1 MALGWRLGEPEPA
14 NGADSGLF
22 LDWLIAPPSGRFLSD
37 SAAAMQD
44 KLTLMIP
51 GPTPVPE
58 RVLLAMSRHPIG
70 HRSGDFQAIV
80 KRTTA
85 QLQWLHQTSGS
96 VLALAGSGT
105 AAMEAGIVNVLSRGD
120 KVLCGDNG
128 KFGERWVKVAKAYGL
143 QVEVIQAEWGQPLD
157 PEAFRAALEADTDK
171 QIRGVILTHSETST
185 GVINDLETIADHVRA
200 HGTALCIADC
210 VTSLGACDVPM
221 DRWGLDVV
229 GSGSQKGYMMPP
241 GLGFVAMSE
250 RAWAA
255 YERSDLPKFY
265 LDLGKYRTSAAA
277 DSNPF
282 TPPVN
287 LYFALE
293 AALDMMQEEGLEA
306 IFTRHARHRDA
317 AQAGMR
323 GMGLPLYASEGHGSP
338 AITAVA
344 PEGLDAEVLRKQVK
358 ERFDILLA
366 GGQDHLKGKV
376 FRIGHLGFVCDRD
389 LLTAV
394 AAIEATLQDLG
405 LHKGVV
411 GGGVAACAARSWT
424 SMARAELWT
433 LLAKASGRMR
443 KHCLAI
449 QTARQR

>member
-1 MALGWRLGEPEPA
+1 
-14 NGADSGLF
+14 
-22 LDWLIAPPSGRFLSD
+22 
-37 SAAAMQD
+37 MQD

-58 RVLLAMSRHPIG
+58 TVLQAMARHPIG

-80 KRTTA
+80 RRTTE
-85 QLQWLHQTSGS
+85 QLQWLHQTKGH
-96 VLALAGSGT
+96 VLVITGSGT
-105 AAMEAGIVNVLSRGD
+105 AAMEAAIVNTLSRGD

-143 QVEVIQAEWGQPLD
+143 NVEVIKAEWGKPLD
-157 PEAFRAALEADTDK
+157 PEAFRAALEADTARE
-171 QIRGVILTHSETST
+171 IRGVILTHSETST
-185 GVINDLETIADHVRA
+185 GVINDLQAIAGHVRA
-200 HGTALCIADC
+200 HGTALTIADC

-221 DRWGLDVV
+221 DAWGVDVV

-241 GLGFVAMSE
+241 GLSFVALGE
-250 RAWAA
+250 RAWTA

-265 LDLGKYRTSAAA
+265 LDLGKYRKAADD

-282 TPPVN
+282 TPAIN

-293 AALDMMQEEGLEA
+293 AALGMMQKEGLEA
-306 IFTRHARHRDA
+306 IFARHDRHRRATQA
-317 AQAGMR
+317 AMKAI
-323 GMGLPLYASEGHGSP
+323 GLPLYAAEGHGSP

-344 PEGLDAEVLRKQVK
+344 PEGIDAEALRKQVK

-389 LLTAV
+389 VLTAV
-394 AAIEATLQDLG
+394 AAIEATLQNLG
-405 LHKGVV
+405 LAKAPIGA
-411 GGGVAACAARSWT
+411 GVAAAA
-424 SMARAELWT
+424 AA
-433 LLAKASGRMR
+433 LAG
-443 KHCLAI
+443 
-449 QTARQR
+449 